1 MAFLTQYTRSQLKQ
15 LAIQEYNSEAT
26 LPADTHQGSDLGS
39 IFDATAFLAV
49 LLQQQIAYENQIAR
63 LATVP
68 ALPSG
73 APNPDV
79 DSFVNAF
86 GVYRLSSI
94 AASGQVVFS
103 IASPSSL
110 NILIPAV
117 AIGQSPA
124 VIVQTSGNVQFQVIP
139 DTTNANYNAS
149 FGSYVLSAGQTSVS
163 CSVQCLT
170 LGTAGNVQA
179 NTINQPYSGPGT
191 IQTAGISSVTN
202 PSAFSNAV
210 NLETDAAL
218 KTRFAV
224 VMQTGTAATS
234 SAVAAAILS
243 VGINLTYSV
252 GDGFNSIGASA
263 SSYFTVVV
271 NNSGTGTAPST
282 ALLASVYTS
291 VLAVKPLGIGFQVIA
306 PTLVPV
312 GVTANIKV
320 APGFTSAAVSAAC
333 AAAVV
338 TLLNNIGLSPTGAST
353 LAKLAAIYT
362 TLYTTPGVSDV
373 TSLAINGG
381 TSDVAATFGQ
391 QIVAGTIT
399 LTPY

>member
-68 ALPSG
+68 ALASG

-86 GVYRLSSI
+86 GVYRLSSV

-117 AIGQSPA
+117 AIGQAGP
-124 VIVQTSGNVQFQVIP
+124 VIVQTSSGIQFQVIP
-139 DTTNANYNAS
+139 DTTNANYNAG
-149 FGSYVLSAGQTSVS
+149 FGSYVLTAGQLSVS

-170 LGTAGNVQA
+170 SGTLGNVQA
-179 NTINQPYSGPGT
+179 NTINQPYSGPGVT
-191 IQTAGISSVTN
+191 QVAGISGVTN
-202 PSAFSNAV
+202 PSAFANAV

-282 ALLASVYTS
+282 ALLASVYTA